1 MQTTAITSAFEMHSD
16 QITNKLFIEK
26 NEIVDVKIINE
37 NNSKCNVS

>member
-1 MQTTAITSAFEMHSD
+1 MHSD